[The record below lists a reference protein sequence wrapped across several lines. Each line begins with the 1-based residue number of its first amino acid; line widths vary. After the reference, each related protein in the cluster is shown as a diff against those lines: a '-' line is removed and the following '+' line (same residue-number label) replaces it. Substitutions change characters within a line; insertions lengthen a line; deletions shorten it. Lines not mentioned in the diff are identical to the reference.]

1 MFLVINKSKILSYIL
16 AICTVVVL
24 FMLATTEE
32 NNEMISTS
40 ANIISTN
47 TLNTLNQDNYSN
59 QENYIDNNVN
69 KNIDNIV

>member
-16 AICTVVVL
+16 AICTVVVM

>member
-16 AICTVVVL
+16 EICTVVVL

>member
-47 TLNTLNQDNYSN
+47 ALNTLNQYNYSN

>member
-47 TLNTLNQDNYSN
+47 TLNTLNQYNYSN

>member
-40 ANIISTN
+40 ANIINTN